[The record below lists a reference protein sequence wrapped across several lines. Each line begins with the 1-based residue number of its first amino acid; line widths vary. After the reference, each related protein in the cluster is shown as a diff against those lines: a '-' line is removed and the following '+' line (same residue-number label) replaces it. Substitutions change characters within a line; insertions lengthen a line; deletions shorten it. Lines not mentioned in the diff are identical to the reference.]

1 MSPPGRELLLY
12 GTSGCHLGE
21 LAEQQLLPW
30 LEQGWCVE
38 LIDIADDDN
47 LAERFALLIPVVERV
62 SDGALLCWPFG
73 QPDLQQFLFA
83 GESC

>member
-1 MSPPGRELLLY
+1 MLHPSRELLLY
-12 GTSGCHLGE
+12 GTSGCHLCE

-62 SDGALLCWPFG
+62 SDGQLLCWPFG

-83 GESC
+83 SESF